1 MKTILFDTTNLSRLP
16 NSPGI
21 YKFLNSKKTIIY
33 VGKAKNLKKRV
44 ASYFTKSHISNRKTL
59 RMVREIKDIE
69 LALVNSE
76 FDALLL
82 ENNLIKEHQP
92 KYNIN
97 LKDDKSFPFI
107 CITNERFPR
116 VISTRRYNRV
126 DGQYFGP
133 YTNVKS
139 MKSVLDLIRKLYTIR
154 TCSLNLSV
162 QNVKKKKFKV
172 CLEYHLGNCLGPCE
186 ALQDEKEY
194 AIEIEYIKEI
204 LNGNLTAVKNHYKQ
218 QMLRTA
224 SSLDFER
231 AQFYKLR
238 FEKIEK
244 FQTKSIVVN
253 QKLTDIDVF
262 GIVSDELNVYINF
275 LRIVNG
281 AIKITDSI
289 EVRKKLDETDAE
301 VLQLI
306 IQDAKSTY
314 QGLSKE
320 ILTNV
325 TLELWEEINIKVPLR
340 GDKRKLVELSLKN
353 ALYFKKEKG
362 VTTMP
367 IRDENRVLKG
377 LQTDLRLKTLPKHI
391 ECFDNSNIQGTNP
404 VASMVCFHNGR
415 PSKKNYRHYNIKSVV
430 GADDF
435 KSMKEI
441 VNRRYFRLIEE
452 KGPLPDL
459 IIIDGGK
466 GQLNAAKEA
475 LLDLGIY
482 GKLSI
487 IGIAKRLEEIYLP
500 EDPFPVHLSKRS
512 ESLKV
517 IQRIRDEAHRFA
529 ITFHRLK
536 RNNSTLESS
545 LDQIP
550 GIGNLTREKL
560 LIEFK
565 SIRKIASASIQDL
578 QKIIGQSKGKL
589 VKNYFEEKKNH
600 PNNEVV

>member
-1 MKTILFDTTNLSRLP
+1 MKTTLFDTADLSRLP

-21 YKFLNSKKTIIY
+21 YKFLNSKRAIIY

-44 ASYFTKSHISNRKTL
+44 ASYFTKSHITNRKTL
-59 RMVREIKDIE
+59 RMVREIKDVE
-69 LALVNSE
+69 VALVNTE
-76 FDALLL
+76 FDSLLL

-116 VISTRRYNRV
+116 VISTRRYNKA
-126 DGQYFGP
+126 DGEYFGP

-139 MKSVLDLIRKLYTIR
+139 MKSILDLIRKLYTIR

-162 QNVKKKKFKV
+162 DNVKKKKFKV
-172 CLEYHLGNCLGPCE
+172 CLEYHLGNCRGPCE

-194 AIEIEYIKEI
+194 AIEINHTREI
-204 LNGNLTAVKNHYKQ
+204 LNGNLTVVKNHYKEK
-218 QMLRTA
+218 MLRTS

-238 FEKIEK
+238 FEKLEK
-244 FQTKSIVVN
+244 FQAKSIVVN

-262 GIVSDELNVYINF
+262 GIVSDELNAYINF

-289 EVRKKLDETDAE
+289 EVKKKLEETDAE

-306 IQDAKSTY
+306 IHDAKSTY
-314 QGLSKE
+314 GGLSNE
-320 ILTNV
+320 ILTNID
-325 TLELWEEINIKVPLR
+325 LELWEEMNIKVPLR
-340 GDKRKLVELSLKN
+340 GDKKKLVELSLKN
-353 ALYFKKEKG
+353 ALYYKREKA

-367 IRDENRVLKG
+367 IRNEDRVMKG
-377 LQTDLRLKTLPKHI
+377 LQTDLRLKMLPKHI
-391 ECFDNSNIQGTNP
+391 ECFDNSNIQGSNP
-404 VASMVCFHNGR
+404 VASMVCFLNGK
-415 PSKKNYRHYNIKSVV
+415 PSKRNYRHFNIKSVIE
-430 GADDF
+430 ADDF
-435 KSMKEI
+435 KSMTEI
-441 VNRRYFRLIEE
+441 VNRRYYRLIEE
-452 KGPLPDL
+452 KSPLPDL

-475 LLDLGIY
+475 LLNLGIY
-482 GKLSI
+482 GKISI
-487 IGIAKRLEEIYLP
+487 IGVAKRLEEIYFP
-500 EDPFPVHLSKRS
+500 DDPFPVHLSKIS

-536 RNNSTLESS
+536 RNNSALGSS

-550 GIGNLTREKL
+550 SIGKLTREKL
-560 LIEFK
+560 LTEFK
-565 SIRKIASASIQDL
+565 SIRKIAKASIQDL
-578 QKIIGQSKGKL
+578 QKAIGPSKGKL
-589 VKNYFEEKKNH
+589 VKAFFEDKQKTTLK
-600 PNNEVV
+600 